1 MNEENMSLPSYSD
14 LADEIKALK
23 IENNILK
30 DKIKASKRPV
40 KVLVQRHDKF
50 TWKKIKTDAK
60 MRFYT
65 GIASV
70 ALFNTIFTLIK
81 PYIPHI
87 AYLKGPKHAMQILKR
102 TGKKKMPASLVPI
115 MNFF

>member
-1 MNEENMSLPSYSD
+1 MAKTCLSQHRYSD

-50 TWKKIKTDAK
+50 TWKKLKTDAK
-60 MRFYT
+60 MKFYT
-65 GIASV
+65 GIALG
-70 ALFNTIFTLIK
+70 ALFNTVFTLIK
-81 PYIPHI
+81 PYIPHMT
-87 AYLKGPKHAMQILKR
+87 YWKGPKHIMRILKR
-102 TGKKKMPASLVPI
+102 TERKKIANIIKPS
-115 MNFF
+115 

>member
-1 MNEENMSLPSYSD
+1 MSLPSYSD
-14 LADEIKALK
+14 LANEIKALA

-30 DKIKASKRPV
+30 DKIKSSKRPI

-60 MRFYT
+60 MRLYT

-70 ALFNTIFTLIK
+70 SFI
-81 PYIPHI
+81 
-87 AYLKGPKHAMQILKR
+87 
-102 TGKKKMPASLVPI
+102 
-115 MNFF
+115 

>member
-1 MNEENMSLPSYSD
+1 MNEENIFLLSYLV
-14 LADEIKALK
+14 LADEIKAIK
-23 IENNILK
+23 TKNNSLK
-30 DKIKASKRPV
+30 DKIKALKRPI
-40 KVLVQRHDKF
+40 KVLVQEHDKF

-70 ALFNTIFTLIK
+70 AFFNTIFPLIK

-87 AYLKGPKHAMQILKR
+87 MYRKGTKTCHAKF
-102 TGKKKMPASLVPI
+102 KS
-115 MNFF
+115 N